1 MYLML
6 MQGGELIFSCKD
18 ASDPQADLS
27 ALALQLRPYFSH
39 SASLYKGHLSAKT
52 VLNEFI
58 QVVTSALLS
67 SWNCS
72 RTGEPKKVHPAE
84 GRGYCEASPAHRD
97 LLRNG
102 EPIEV
107 TILKVLAVMII
118 INTLCEGIMGVGVVL
133 QCCQTLIN

>member
-1 MYLML
+1 

-18 ASDPQADLS
+18 AADQQADLS
-27 ALALQLRPYFSH
+27 ALAQQLRPYFTH
-39 SASLYKGHLSAKT
+39 SASLYKGHLSPKT

-58 QVVTSALLS
+58 QVVISALLS

-84 GRGYCEASPAHRD
+84 GRGYCEASPLHRD

-102 EPIEV
+102 EPF
-107 TILKVLAVMII
+107 LAKVLVEF
-118 INTLCEGIMGVGVVL
+118 LSKCSF
-133 QCCQTLIN
+133 